1 MGRFLLQTGCINN
14 SHIMCSKSQQ
24 RYFRL
29 FFYQA
34 MNLDLFI
41 LSYKSFPVCGLQRER
56 DLNKPQLKWGMS
68 EQSTQG
74 PELFIRDYIVKY
86 DC

>member
-1 MGRFLLQTGCINN
+1 MDRFLLQTGIINN

-34 MNLDLFI
+34 MNLDLLI
-41 LSYKSFPVCGLQRER
+41 LSYKSFPVCGLQCER
-56 DLNKPQLKWGMS
+56 DLNKLQLKWGMS